1 MKVIFHNNQLDVRG
15 TTVATTDYARYNQE
29 ILGNESIICYDATRR
44 PDGYLGTDPGVRER
58 LESEFQI
65 IGHQGVE
72 DLQRIVEKENVD
84 FSYFMRSGPVDF
96 LPNNCKTGV
105 HAVFQHHEPHGD
117 KYAYIS
123 EWLANTMAQR
133 SGIASLPWVPY
144 MVDLPAPTENY
155 REQLGI
161 RSDQFVFGRHGGR
174 HTFDLHFVKKAIADL
189 VTTTD
194 KFVFL
199 FVGTEPWIDHPNVK
213 FFNEIQDV
221 QDKANVINTWD
232 AMIHARSDGES
243 FGAAV
248 VEALSLNKPVLS
260 WEGGNDLHHTK
271 VLENSGLLY
280 NETTILDKLTNIQ
293 ELAKSEDWTKR
304 VEQFK
309 PEIVMQQ
316 FNNVF
321 LK

>member
-1 MKVIFHNNQLDVRG
+1 MKVLFHNNQLDTRG
-15 TTVATTDYARYNQE
+15 TTVATVAYARYNQE
-29 ILGNESIICYDATRR
+29 ILGNESIICYDATQR
-44 PDGYLGTDPGVRER
+44 PDGYLGTDLGVRER

-72 DLQRIVEKENVD
+72 DLQRIIEKEAVD
-84 FSYFMRSGPVDF
+84 FSYFLRSGNIEF

-105 HAVFQHHEPHGD
+105 HSVFQNYEPHGD
-117 KYAYIS
+117 KYAYVS
-123 EWLANTMAQR
+123 EWLAKTMTQR
-133 SGIASLPWVPY
+133 SGVASLPWVPHI
-144 MVDLPAPTENY
+144 VDLPEPNDNY

-161 RSDQFVFGRHGGR
+161 RPDQFIFGRHGGKN
-174 HTFDLHFVKKAIADL
+174 TFDLPFVKKAIADL
-189 VTTTD
+189 VNATD

-199 FVGTEPWIDHPNVK
+199 FVGTEPWIDHPNVR
-213 FFNEIQDV
+213 FFNEIQDL
-221 QDKANVINTWD
+221 QDKANVIDTWD
-232 AMIHARSDGES
+232 AMIHARIDGES
-243 FGAAV
+243 FGLSV

-280 NETTILDKLTNIQ
+280 NENTILNKLTRIE